1 MLHRGLLLYGLHGT
15 LQVGAG
21 GYAMTGA
28 CDILGGARRAAVSQ
42 NRLGAEELREVSGF
56 AFELLGKEP
65 DNS

>member
-1 MLHRGLLLYGLHGT
+1 
-15 LQVGAG
+15 
-21 GYAMTGA
+21 MTGA

-42 NRLGAEELREVSGF
+42 NRLRAEELREVSGF